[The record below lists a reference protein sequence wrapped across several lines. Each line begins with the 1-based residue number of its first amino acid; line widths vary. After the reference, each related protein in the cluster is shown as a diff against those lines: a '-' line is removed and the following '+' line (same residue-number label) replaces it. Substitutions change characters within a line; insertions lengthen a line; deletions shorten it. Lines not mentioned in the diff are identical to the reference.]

1 MGFSSGLK
9 KTIKKATKSVEY
21 TAAVPTTVKP
31 SLSTAPSVPSTV
43 KPSVPSTVKP
53 SVPTKPSESDTNKND
68 DDDSYKVENTT
79 EVSSWMYTV
88 FFVMILILFFGI
100 GIIAA
105 FENS

>member
-9 KTIKKATKSVEY
+9 KTIKKATKSVED

-31 SLSTAPSVPSTV
+31 SLSTA
-43 KPSVPSTVKP
+43 PSVPSTVKP